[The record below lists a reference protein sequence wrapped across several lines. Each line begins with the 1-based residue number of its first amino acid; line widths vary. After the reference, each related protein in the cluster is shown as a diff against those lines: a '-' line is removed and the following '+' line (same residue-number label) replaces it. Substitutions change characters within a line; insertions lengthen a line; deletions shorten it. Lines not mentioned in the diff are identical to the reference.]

1 MEVGVEGGNGVAAT
15 RYRVGH
21 VGSTRPSEH
30 LKGKSHGYVL
40 ENLSRV

>member
-21 VGSTRPSEH
+21 VGSTRPPLEH
-30 LKGKSHGYVL
+30 LKHL
-40 ENLSRV
+40 